1 VEDPFLMAFC
11 TSCGATVQGAF
22 CPQCGTPAS
31 AAAAQPAAQQPAP
44 QPAFAPQAPAG
55 QAPPKSGLSTVALV
69 LLIVGGIIVLGIVG
83 IIGTVAY
90 VAHSVTR
97 NPGLFMAKMI
107 TAANPDAEV
116 LGTDEG
122 TQTVR
127 IRDRKTGEEVTL
139 SFDDIKKG
147 KLKFSA
153 RGSDGKM
160 ANVEIGGG
168 EGKMPSWVP
177 TYPGAKAEGNM
188 TASGQSDDGMG
199 EGGVVTFSTP
209 DPASSVT
216 AFYQSKIRELGMKMD
231 LTQLSDS
238 GGMVMGEDEA
248 GKRTLHVM
256 VAGGSGN
263 TTFTVTYGRK
273 R

>member
-1 VEDPFLMAFC
+1 MAFC
-11 TSCGATVQGAF
+11 TTCGATVQGAF
-22 CPQCGTPAS
+22 CQQCGTPLS
-31 AAAAQPAAQQPAP
+31 AAAAQPVTPQAALAAQAP
-44 QPAFAPQAPAG
+44 V
-55 QAPPKSGLSTVALV
+55 KSGLSPIVWV

-83 IIGTVAY
+83 FVGTVMY
-90 VAHSVTR
+90 VAHSVAK
-97 NPGLFMAKMI
+97 NPGLFMAKII

-116 LGTDEG
+116 LGTDVG

-153 RGSDGKM
+153 RDKNGEM
-160 ANVEIGGG
+160 ANMEIGGG
-168 EGKMPSWVP
+168 EGKLPSWVP
-177 TYPGAKAEGNM
+177 VYPGAKAQGNM
-188 TASGQSDDGMG
+188 TAKGASGDETG
-199 EGGVVTFSTP
+199 EGGIVTFSTP
-209 DPASSVT
+209 DSASKVT
-216 AFYQSKIRELGMKMD
+216 AFYQAKIQEMGMKID
-231 LTQLSDS
+231 LTQLSGS
-238 GGMVMGEDEA
+238 SGMVMGEDEA

-256 VAGGSGN
+256 VGEGSGE